1 MSQTPRFSRLTRSLL
16 VTSALSCV
24 LVAGAQAQG
33 YTGPSSSPNAARQGY
48 AGPSTVPVTTVKS
61 LTETGQDD
69 QDAVLRGRIVSH
81 DGGDH
86 YTFEDETGRMKVDI
100 DDKRF
105 PAGVRIDEKTLVEL
119 EGELD
124 RDRHG
129 VEFDVDHIRV
139 K

>member
-1 MSQTPRFSRLTRSLL
+1 MIQTARFSRFTRTLL
-16 VTSALSCV
+16 VTSALSCA

-33 YTGPSSSPNAARQGY
+33 YAGPSSAPASARQGY
-48 AGPSTVPVTTVKS
+48 AGPSSVPVTTVKA
-61 LTETGQDD
+61 LTETGHDD
-69 QDAVLRGRIVSH
+69 QNAVLRGRIVSH

-86 YTFEDETGRMKVDI
+86 YTFEDDTGRMKIEI

-105 PAGVRIDEKTLVEL
+105 PAGVRIDEKTVVEL

-129 VEFDVDHIRV
+129 VEFDVDRIRV
-139 K
+139 M

>member
-1 MSQTPRFSRLTRSLL
+1 MTQPIRFSSLTRTVFVS
-16 VTSALSCV
+16 VALSGA
-24 LVAGAQAQG
+24 LIAGAQAQG
-33 YTGPSSSPNAARQGY
+33 YAGPSKAPDAARQGY
-48 AGPSTVPVTTVKS
+48 AGPSSVPVTTVKA
-61 LTETGQDD
+61 LTETGHDD

-86 YTFEDETGRMKVDI
+86 YTFEDDTGRIKVDI

-105 PAGVRIDEKTLVEL
+105 PAGVRIDEKTMVEL

-129 VEFDVDHIRV
+129 VEFDVDRV
-139 K
+139 RVM